1 MGRNVIGKLFFK
13 TAFLSVCFYPIAMRG
28 GPMECPYVAGH
39 ERKTSIEQGYA
50 KIKIGMTPK
59 QVEECVG
66 NPDEVNPL
74 YEPKIKNPKQIGIT
88 YWYWIERRQE
98 TGNANERGEK
108 LVRVSF
114 DLKNQVTAVDHW
126 GF

>member
-88 YWYWIERRQE
+88 YWYWIEKAK